1 MHDLAALLTALGSGL
16 CVVGA
21 VVGGV
26 AGSDD
31 HTRRPAEARGR
42 VRARLVGRYQAH
54 PRLVTV
60 QICCLG
66 AAVILLIAA
75 LVLLLT

>member
-1 MHDLAALLTALGSGL
+1 MLDLAALLTALGGGI
-16 CVVGA
+16 CVVGT

-31 HTRRPAEARGR
+31 YTRRPAEARCCVG
-42 VRARLVGRYQAH
+42 ARLVGRYQAH

-60 QICCLG
+60 QICYQG
-66 AAVILLIAA
+66 AAIILLIAA
-75 LVLLLT
+75 LLSG